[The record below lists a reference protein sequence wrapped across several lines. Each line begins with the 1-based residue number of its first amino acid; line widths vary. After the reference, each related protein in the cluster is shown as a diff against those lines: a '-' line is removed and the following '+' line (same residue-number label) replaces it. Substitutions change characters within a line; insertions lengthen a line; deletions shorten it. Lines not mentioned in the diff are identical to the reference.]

1 MKKLFNPKKPL
12 FWGIL
17 GVVAVVIA
25 TAILLLNHINSVNIG
40 IIGGAD
46 GPTSIIA
53 SSKNGNPVFQAT
65 VIEVNGDV
73 VLVKPAESSDAA
85 KSADKI
91 YVPLTDMHKEIRT
104 KLKAGTEIIV
114 EYDGTLQETYPATV
128 GTLYDI
134 YIIE

>member
-1 MKKLFNPKKPL
+1 MD
-12 FWGIL
+12 
-17 GVVAVVIA
+17 
-25 TAILLLNHINSVNIG
+25 IG

-73 VLVKPAESSDAA
+73 ILVKPAESSDAA

-91 YVPLTDMHKEIRT
+91 YVPLTDMHEEIRT